1 MARDGDN
8 VLARAIYPVEGVLS
22 RDITNAIAETQAAL
36 LVVDDIQ
43 RDAVEVLKR
52 NETITIKARPGGHT
66 GPHTTALAW

>member
-1 MARDGDN
+1 M
-8 VLARAIYPVEGVLS
+8 LS

-66 GPHTTALAW
+66 GPHTTGLAW